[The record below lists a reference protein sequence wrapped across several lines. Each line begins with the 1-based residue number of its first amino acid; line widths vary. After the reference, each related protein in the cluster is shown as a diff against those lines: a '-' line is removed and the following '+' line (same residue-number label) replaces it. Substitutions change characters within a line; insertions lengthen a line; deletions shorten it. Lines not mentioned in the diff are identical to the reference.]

1 MKQTAVE
8 WIEDKI
14 QSDMT
19 FIEILGLIRQA
30 KEMHKQEIEQHAI
43 NFNLFVEN
51 DEVTDQKV
59 EIIQNLYKD
68 YLKEFYNETFW
79 GKDIIWQTK
88 EKCKPLDWLILE
100 NNI

>member
-1 MKQTAVE
+1 MSNKQQTAVE
-8 WIEDKI
+8 QFAIALYEKGFLKGNGDDI
-14 QSDMT
+14 Q
-19 FIEILGLIRQA
+19 ELLEQA

-68 YLKEFYNETFW
+68 YLKEFYNETF
-79 GKDIIWQTK
+79 
-88 EKCKPLDWLILE
+88 
-100 NNI
+100 

>member
-68 YLKEFYNETFW
+68 YLKEFYNETF
-79 GKDIIWQTK
+79 
-88 EKCKPLDWLILE
+88 
-100 NNI
+100 

>member
-1 MKQTAVE
+1 MEKQTAVE
-8 WIEDKI
+8 WLHELSKQRELDKF
-14 QSDMT
+14 DW
-19 FIEILGLIRQA
+19 EQA

-68 YLKEFYNETFW
+68 YLKEFYNETF
-79 GKDIIWQTK
+79 
-88 EKCKPLDWLILE
+88 
-100 NNI
+100 